1 MKQFTQKIVGLDC
14 FDHRISH
21 DSIVSHTIK
30 VMNFLLP
37 ITLQL
42 TPDLLVVSLE
52 LEISNLLKFL
62 GTQLN

>member
-1 MKQFTQKIVGLDC
+1 MKQFTQKSGGFDC
-14 FDHRISH
+14 FDHRISYN
-21 DSIVSHTIK
+21 SIVGHTIK

-52 LEISNLLKFL
+52 LEI
-62 GTQLN
+62 

>member
-1 MKQFTQKIVGLDC
+1 MKQFTQKSVGLDC

-52 LEISNLLKFL
+52 LEI
-62 GTQLN
+62 